1 MMNLWHYV
9 EKLNFKVVAH
19 IVGILV
25 IIGATIYVM
34 NKKEVEY
41 RSDRDKI
48 IAVYSN
54 EIARKDSALLELK
67 REQQQL
73 LAEVDSLEKVKQT
86 IIIDYGKEVNVI
98 FDATAADHAL
108 WLDSVLIDLGS

>member
-1 MMNLWHYV
+1 MILIMFSKSFFIASWFLS
-9 EKLNFKVVAH
+9 VAS
-19 IVGILV
+19 LV
-25 IIGATIYVM
+25 IIS

-41 RSDRDKI
+41 RSDREKI

-108 WLDSVLIDLGS
+108 WLDSVLIDLGN